1 MRYAR
6 ILSKLY
12 AQPLLLQPSAWHAF
26 DHALRDVM
34 DTGRI
39 QLPKM
44 PIARIHDDNPD
55 LDGSDDDCPPSC
67 APARMFRG
75 VLELRRLAPD
85 LSQSFNAE
93 VELPNDTAII
103 HFDGVLDKHIS
114 MMDMMCYG
122 GVDLD
127 DIDAA
132 LAYVAADANIRNV
145 LLVFNSPGGSV
156 IGVPETA
163 ARVEA
168 LSRAK
173 NVITFSD
180 SVCCSGAV
188 YIGSQASEFF
198 VTAST
203 YSGSIGVIRPPI
215 LDFSEAL
222 KERRSRPRSSRAGSS
237 KTPAPCC
244 ARSPTKRIHAPGPE
258 RSHHGNVH
266 DRREIRPPE
275 NVRRRHARP
284 GLLRNRSR
292 RSRIG
297 RRGGCGPERSARRFL
312 SSTLDVGRW
321 TLDVFFFSRPQYLR
335 PIPRLPFLPERFPM
349 PRVVAR
355 IPFLSRRQFLPS

>member
-188 YIGSQASEFF
+188 YIGSQASEFY

-222 KERRSRPRSSRAGSS
+222 KEQKITATIIKSGKFKDTGSM
-237 KTPAPCC
+237 
-244 ARSPTKRIHAPGPE
+244 
-258 RSHHGNVH
+258 
-266 DRREIRPPE
+266 
-275 NVRRRHARP
+275 
-284 GLLRNRSR
+284 
-292 RSRIG
+292 
-297 RRGGCGPERSARRFL
+297 
-312 SSTLDVGRW
+312 
-321 TLDVFFFSRPQYLR
+321 LR
-335 PIPRLPFLPERFPM
+335 PITDEEKTMLQAQSDRIMGMFTTAVKSGRPKMSADAMQGQVFFGTEAVEVGLADA
-349 PRVVAR
+349 VVADLNEALAA
-355 IPFLSRRQFLPS
+355 F